1 MDPQLLPPFPAAEF
15 NFDSTSTSPYA
26 TAPSSPKILFPKFYK
41 SPINPEDLR
50 LPDPLES
57 SGATHVQNEED
68 VDQGNMDFAF
78 DFSGQLEPP
87 SISDADELF
96 DAGKIKPLKPPNETL
111 TSSTAVPKRNINQ
124 ETFQRGREFRER
136 STTGHMVLPMRVSDE
151 EQKQVSTIQ
160 SSLFG
165 FTWYNK
171 WNLKNLLLFRSTS
184 EGSAV
189 ITKDVKNSMSFRSS
203 DGCGGSVD
211 GSSRRMKRK
220 MSAHEIH
227 YTANRAVAEKMR
239 RKTFLPYK
247 SGLLMGCCCLGF
259 SHGHHEGSRRG

>member
-57 SGATHVQNEED
+57 SGATHVQNDED
-68 VDQGNMDFAF
+68 VDQGSMDFAF

-136 STTGHMVLPMRVSDE
+136 STHRP
-151 EQKQVSTIQ
+151 QC
-160 SSLFG
+160 
-165 FTWYNK
+165 
-171 WNLKNLLLFRSTS
+171 TS